1 MNILICN
8 KSDFHLGVKTKFTNH
23 IPSYALILNS
33 FADFSPIIVNT
44 WYKIKNN
51 IETKTGIPNP
61 PFLIIDPRDDP
72 IKNSIK
78 QAIARLN
85 FRCHSIWCL
94 VIIIFIVII
103 TTLTIFV
110 YKTFN
115 SSLKINEISSIDL
128 NDSDITNPKFTINSE
143 KQKISISASDGNFI
157 NSDEILLKNDVI
169 FKSKK
174 FTIYSDNVIFNKD
187 KQTAT
192 SIEKSKFVS
201 NNTSILS
208 DGFEIID
215 EGNKIKFNGKTKLE
229 IKWKKLFWYLFFY
242 F

>member
-1 MNILICN
+1 MNYLL
-8 KSDFHLGVKTKFTNH
+8 SLH
-23 IPSYALILNS
+23 
-33 FADFSPIIVNT
+33 
-44 WYKIKNN
+44 KIY
-51 IETKTGIPNP
+51 
-61 PFLIIDPRDDP
+61 
-72 IKNSIK
+72 
-78 QAIARLN
+78 
-85 FRCHSIWCL
+85 L

-215 EGNKIKFNGKTKLE
+215 EGNKIKFNSKKKLE
-229 IKWKKLFWYLFFY
+229 IK
-242 F
+242 